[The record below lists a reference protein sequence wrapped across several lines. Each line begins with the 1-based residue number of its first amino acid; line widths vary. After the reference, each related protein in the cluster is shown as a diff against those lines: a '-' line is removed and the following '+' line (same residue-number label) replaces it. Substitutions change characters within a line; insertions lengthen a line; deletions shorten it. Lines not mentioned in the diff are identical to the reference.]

1 MKSKR
6 GAEPQLRSYE
16 DEQPVQVPVATP
28 EVTALPVSSE
38 ISITEPALQSRIRDL
53 AYQLYL
59 ERGCVDGHDVEDWLE
74 AESIIR
80 QGEKLAA

>member
-6 GAEPQLRSYE
+6 SAEPQLRSYE
-16 DEQPVQVPVATP
+16 NEQPAQVPVATP
-28 EVTALPVSSE
+28 QVATLPVSSE
-38 ISITEPALQSRIRDL
+38 ISITEPDLQSRIRDL

-59 ERGCVDGHDVEDWLE
+59 QRGCVDGHDVEDWLE
-74 AESIIR
+74 AESIIC

>member
-6 GAEPQLRSYE
+6 SAETQLRTYE
-16 DEQPVQVPVATP
+16 NEPAAQVPVATP
-28 EVTALPVSSE
+28 DVTVLSVSSE
-38 ISITEPALQSRIRDL
+38 ISITEPDVQSRIRDL

-59 ERGCVDGHDVEDWLE
+59 QRGCVYGHDVEDWLE
-74 AESIIR
+74 AESIVR